1 MRIVDLD
8 GFALN
13 PGDISFDL
21 FKSLGEFTCYD
32 RTSEDNVIERS
43 KDADVLLINKI
54 VMNREVIDKLPKLK
68 YIGVLATGFDNV
80 DINYAKEKGI
90 VVTNIPGYSTEAVA
104 QMTFSFI
111 LELSNQVALH
121 DASVKALD
129 WSRSE
134 DFCYWKTPIMELS
147 GKTIGLFGFGEIGK
161 QVAKIA
167 HAFNMKVLVH
177 SRTKKVTEYD
187 DFITWVDR
195 EELFKR
201 SDFLSLHCPLN
212 EESKGII
219 NKETLSTM
227 KKSAFLINTARG
239 KLINEYDLAEA
250 LNNNLIAGA
259 ALDVLCEEPP
269 REDNP
274 LLTAKNV
281 IITPHIAWAAKEAR
295 ERLVNI
301 AYENIKGFI
310 DNKAINVVNK

>member
-1 MRIVDLD
+1 MKIVDLD

-13 PGDISFDL
+13 PGDISFDA
-21 FKSLGEFTCYD
+21 FKSLGEFICYD
-32 RTSEDNVIERS
+32 RTNEDKVVERS
-43 KDADVLLINKI
+43 KDAEVLLINKI

-167 HAFNMKVLVH
+167 RAFNMKILVH
-177 SRTKKVTEYD
+177 SRTKKVTECD

-195 EELFKR
+195 EELFKY

-212 EESKGII
+212 QESKGII

-239 KLINEYDLAEA
+239 KLVNEYDLAEA